1 MEIVS
6 RVENGQAI
14 VERCLGEEQRAEL
27 PEQIDGCPVT
37 ALSDYAF
44 SHAKPKTDDA
54 DCAVCGEKLLEVQL
68 PQSLRRIGNYAF
80 YGCRKLE
87 RMALWH
93 QTEDIAG
100 GAFTGCYRLRE
111 LYVYRQNAWGYCL
124 KDIVSELRQ
133 ELRVTLDYG
142 DGTAAKLLFPEYY
155 EEAVENTPAR
165 ILETHFHGSG
175 YHYRQC
181 FRDGELNFSEYDG
194 LFGEAAAWESV
205 DFCIELSL
213 LRLQQPYRLT
223 EDAKGIYMAW
233 LMEHRREAASW
244 CLAFEQQE
252 ALEYLCT
259 FIDWSADELSEL
271 IREANEA
278 GRMESQSFLM
288 DHKYRS
294 RKQSVQTFEL

>member
-1 MEIVS
+1 MEIIS
-6 RVENGQAI
+6 RVEKEQVI
-14 VERCLGEEQRAEL
+14 VERCLGTEQRAEL
-27 PEQIDGCPVT
+27 PEQMDGLPVT
-37 ALSDYAF
+37 ALEGYAF
-44 SHAKPKTDDA
+44 SHAKPKSDDA
-54 DCAVCGEKLLEVQL
+54 DRAICGEKLLEVRL

-80 YGCRKLE
+80 YGCRRLE
-87 RMALWH
+87 RMTLYH

-111 LYVYRQNAWGYCL
+111 LYVYMQNAWGYCL

-142 DGTAAKLLFPEYY
+142 NGTKAKLLFPEYY

-181 FRDGELNFSEYDG
+181 FRDGELNFQEYDG
-194 LFGEAAAWESV
+194 LFGEAAAWESD
-205 DFCIELSL
+205 DFCIELCL
-213 LRLQQPYRLT
+213 LRLQHPYKLSK
-223 EDAKGIYMAW
+223 DAGGIYMAW

-259 FIDWSADELSEL
+259 FIDWSAEELSGL

-278 GRMESQSFLM
+278 GRPESQSFLM

-294 RKQSVQTFEL
+294 QKRSTQTFEL

>member
-1 MEIVS
+1 MEIIS
-6 RVENGQAI
+6 RTENDQVI
-14 VERCLGEEQRAEL
+14 VTRCLGTEQRVAL
-27 PEQIDGCPVT
+27 PEQIDGLPVT
-37 ALSDYAF
+37 ALEDYAF
-44 SHAKPKTDDA
+44 SPAKPQA
-54 DCAVCGEKLLEVQL
+54 DEETAICGEKLLEIRL
-68 PQSLRRIGNYAF
+68 PQEMRRIGGYAF
-80 YGCRKLE
+80 YGCRRLE
-87 RMALWH
+87 RMTLYH
-93 QTEDIAG
+93 RTEDIAG

-111 LYVYRQNAWGYCL
+111 LYVYMQDAWGYCL

-142 DGTAAKLLFPEYY
+142 NGKAAMLLFPEYY

-181 FRDGELNFSEYDG
+181 FRDGELNFQEYDR

-205 DFCIELSL
+205 DFCIELCL
-213 LRLQQPYRLT
+213 LRLRYPYRLS
-223 EDAKGIYMAW
+223 EDAGGIYQAW

-259 FIDWSADELSEL
+259 FIDWSAQELEEL
-271 IREANEA
+271 IREANE
-278 GRMESQSFLM
+278 GNRMESQSFLM
-288 DHKYRS
+288 DYKYRS
-294 RKQSVQTFEL
+294 RKRSVQSFEL